1 MEDSHQHTDVSVED
15 AFDIVLKH
23 LYQPK
28 IETCLLSESL
38 NRVLAE
44 NIKADRDFP
53 PFNRVAMD
61 GICIRFKEFGKGI
74 RKYKILGIQSAGS
87 EQLSLPEGEYA
98 LEVMTGASLP
108 INADTVIRYE
118 DLEITNDEVII
129 SIEDVRHGQN
139 VHTKGLDRKEADVL
153 LKSPKQITAADIG
166 VLATVGISRVPVFS
180 NPKIAVISTGDEL
193 VAVHETPLPHQIRKS
208 NVYSLEALMRS
219 LGLEVKHHHIK
230 DDKKSIEDTVSS
242 ALESYDVVLFSGAVS
257 KGKFDFLPD
266 VLANLNVVQHFHRV
280 QQRPG
285 KPFWF
290 GTRAE
295 TTVFAFPG
303 NPVSTYVCAKRF
315 LIPWVRKS
323 FGLELNN
330 QMAELSADIEFKP
343 KLQYFVPVGLTWNK
357 ATLIATAMPGHGSGD
372 LANLSDADGLIELP
386 ANETLHPKGG
396 VYPIW

>member
-1 MEDSHQHTDVSVED
+1 LEDSRQHTDVSIED

-28 IETCLLSESL
+28 IETCPLSESL

-44 NIKADRDFP
+44 NVEADRDFP

-61 GICIRFKEFGKGI
+61 GICIRFNEFEKGI
-74 RKYKILGIQSAGS
+74 REYQVRGIQSAGS
-87 EQLSLPEGEYA
+87 EQLDLPAGECA
-98 LEVMTGASLP
+98 IEVMTGASLP
-108 INADTVIRYE
+108 TNADTVIRYE
-118 DLEITNDEVII
+118 DVETANSQVVIK
-129 SIEDVRHGQN
+129 IEDVRRGQN
-139 VHTKGLDRKEADVL
+139 VHTKGHDRKEGDVL

-166 VLATVGISRVPVFS
+166 VLATVGKSRVPVFTQ
-180 NPKIAVISTGDEL
+180 PKIVVISTGDEL
-193 VAVHETPLPHQIRKS
+193 VDVHEEPLPHQIRRS

-219 LGLEVKHHHIK
+219 IGIEVKHQHID
-230 DDKKSIEDTVSS
+230 DDKKAIEDVVTSV
-242 ALESYDVVLFSGAVS
+242 LESYDVILFSGAVS

-266 VLANLNVVQHFHRV
+266 VLASLGVKQHFHRV

-290 GTRAE
+290 GTRDK

-315 LIPWVRKS
+315 LMPWIRKS
-323 FGLELNN
+323 FGLELSN
-330 QMAELSADIEFKP
+330 QMAELNADVVFKP
-343 KLQYFVPVGLTWNK
+343 KLQYFVTVALTWKK
-357 ATLIATAMPGHGSGD
+357 ATLVATPMPGHGSGD